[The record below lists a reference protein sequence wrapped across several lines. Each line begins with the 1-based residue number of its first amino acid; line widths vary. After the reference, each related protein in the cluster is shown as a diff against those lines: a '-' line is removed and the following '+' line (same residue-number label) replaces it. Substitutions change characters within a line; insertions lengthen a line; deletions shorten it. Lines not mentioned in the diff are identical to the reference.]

1 MADDLGGEAMA
12 AMESR
17 SGVHRRDDV
26 ATSDLQHAG
35 IAKLTI
41 PLEAMGLKVTIE
53 ALPEAV

>member
-1 MADDLGGEAMA
+1 MA
-12 AMESR
+12 AIDSG
-17 SGVHRRDDV
+17 SGVHRRDYV